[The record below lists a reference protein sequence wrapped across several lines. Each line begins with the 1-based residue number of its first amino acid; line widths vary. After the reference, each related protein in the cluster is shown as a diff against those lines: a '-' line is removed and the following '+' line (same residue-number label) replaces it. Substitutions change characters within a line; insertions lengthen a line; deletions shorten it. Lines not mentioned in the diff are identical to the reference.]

1 MQLKIDET
9 FARLGMETHIGILD
23 YKVEVHDT
31 PPALLTALEDGAEI
45 RMQELLG
52 EAASSDPVIAGVR
65 AAFKAIGKDPSRYRP
80 SSEALTRRV
89 LSGKGLYTVNNVVD
103 CGNLVSLM
111 TGVPVGCYD
120 AAWLKGDT
128 MALRV
133 GQPGET
139 YDGIGRGEINLAC
152 LPVLADEAGAFGTPF
167 SDSARTAVSDN
178 TIDLKFVLYGLNID
192 VAHVEA
198 ASEIA
203 DTLITQFCAID
214 TDTGAEIDE
223 E

>member
-9 FARLGMETHIGILD
+9 FARLGMQTHIGILD
-23 YKVEVHDT
+23 YQVEVRDS
-31 PPALLTALEDGAEI
+31 PAALTSALEDGAEI
-45 RMQELLG
+45 RMQELMG
-52 EAASSDPVIAGVR
+52 EAASTDPVIAGVR

-89 LSGKGLYTVNNVVD
+89 LAGKGLYMVNNVVD

-120 AAWLKGDT
+120 AAWLKGDEIH
-128 MALRV
+128 LRV

-139 YDGIGRGEINLAC
+139 YEGIGRGDLNLEC
-152 LPVLADEAGAFGTPF
+152 LPVLADAEGAFGTPF
-167 SDSARTAVSDN
+167 SDSARTAVSEKTQN
-178 TIDLKFVLYGLNID
+178 LMFVLYGLNVD

-203 DTLITQFCAID
+203 DTLITQFCELIP
-214 TDTGAEIDE
+214 E
-223 E
+223 EQE

>member
-1 MQLKIDET
+1 MELKIDET
-9 FARLGMETHIGILD
+9 FARLGMATHIGILD
-23 YKVEVHDT
+23 YTVDVHAS
-31 PPALLTALEDGAEI
+31 PPALVTALEDGAEI

-52 EAASSDPVIAGVR
+52 EAASTDPVIAGVR
-65 AAFKAIGKDPSRYRP
+65 EAFKTVGKDPSRYRP

-89 LSGKGLYTVNNVVD
+89 LAGKPLYMVNNVVD

-120 AAWLKGDT
+120 AAWLKGNEL
-128 MALRV
+128 ALRV

-139 YDGIGRGEINLAC
+139 YEGIGKGEINLAC
-152 LPVLADEAGAFGTPF
+152 LPVLADEEGAFGTPF
-167 SDSARTAVSDN
+167 SDSARTAVTDKTVN
-178 TIDLKFVLYGLNID
+178 LKFVLYGLNID

-203 DTLITQFCAID
+203 DTLITSFCCAEEAA
-214 TDTGAEIDE
+214 GAQS
-223 E
+223 

>member
-9 FARLGMETHIGILD
+9 FARLGMETHIGLLD
-23 YKVEVHDT
+23 YKVMVSET
-31 PPALLTALEDGAEI
+31 PPALTTALEDGAEI
-45 RMQELLG
+45 RMQELMG
-52 EAASSDPVIAGVR
+52 EAASTDPVIAGVR

-80 SSEALTRRV
+80 SSEALTRRI
-89 LSGKGLYTVNNVVD
+89 LSGKGLYSVNNVVD

-120 AAWLKGDT
+120 AAWLKGDEIT
-128 MALRV
+128 LRV

-139 YDGIGRGEINLAC
+139 YEGVGRGEINLAC
-152 LPVLADEAGAFGTPF
+152 LPVLADSDGAFGTPF
-167 SDSARTAVSDN
+167 SDSARTAIGEH
-178 TIDLKFVLYGLNID
+178 TTDLKFVLYGLNID

-203 DTLITQFCAID
+203 DTLITRFCAVD
-214 TDTGAEIDE
+214 NETMDQD
-223 E
+223 